1 MEFYMLGNY
10 MLCNGKLGVC
20 SSSDGYA
27 VSTKVDMMKFFDKE
41 IIESILEYS
50 DRIKLLDLT
59 LVEIALLRL
68 IVLTYTGRFDL
79 AILFQVCLIDH
90 NSEYVLNSR
99 N

>member
-20 SSSDGYA
+20 SSADGYA
-27 VSTKVDMMKFFDKE
+27 VSHKVDMVKFFDKD
-41 IIESILEYS
+41 IIETILEYS

-68 IVLTYTGRFDL
+68 IVLTYTGRL
-79 AILFQVCLIDH
+79 V
-90 NSEYVLNSR
+90 VLSPFFSCKCA
-99 N
+99 